1 MKIKLITEGIIYKE
15 NKHGMEGVLFMFA
28 AYYMRSFSE
37 KFSGDEDI
45 YETSELLLPV
55 QSELSLLLMPF
66 GTAQLSEILLFLKE
80 SPQTP

>member
-1 MKIKLITEGIIYKE
+1 MKIKLITEGITYKE

-28 AYYMRSFSE
+28 AYHMRSFSE